1 MRAERIVLCVLG
13 VWRVTH
19 LLHAEDGPWGLL
31 RRARGAAAGWAIG
44 DLLGC
49 FWCAS
54 LWVAAPF
61 SLLGGGWRERLA
73 LWPALSAGA
82 ILVQDALERS
92 GPPPAVHYNED
103 EEVDDGMLRTS

>member
-1 MRAERIVLCVLG
+1 MAPERIVLGVLG

-19 LLHAEDGPWGLL
+19 LLHAEDGPWGSLHRL
-31 RRARGAAAGWAIG
+31 RAAATGWAVG
-44 DLLGC
+44 DVLGC

-61 SLLGGGWRERLA
+61 ALAGRGWRERLA

-82 ILVQDALERS
+82 ILIQEALEHS
-92 GPPPAVHYNED
+92 GPPPAAYIED
-103 EEVDDGMLRTS
+103 EEVDDGLLRTS

>member
-1 MRAERIVLCVLG
+1 MTPPRIVLGTLG

-19 LLHAEDGPWGLL
+19 LLHAEDGPFELL
-31 RRARGAAAGWAIG
+31 ARLRAAAATWAIG
-44 DLLGC
+44 DVLGC

-61 SLLGGGWRERLA
+61 ALTVRGWRERLL

-82 ILVQDALERS
+82 IVVQETLEGRR
-92 GPPPAVHYNED
+92 PPVAAFIED
-103 EEVDDGMLRTS
+103 EEVDDGLLRTS